1 MVRVIMNILETKN
14 LCKYYRKTHA
24 LEGVNMTINKGDI
37 YGFVGKNG
45 AGKTTL
51 IRIITGVAEPTS
63 GSYALFG
70 ETNHRKRTRLRSRI
84 AAVVE
89 NPALGLG
96 MTAYENL
103 EMQCILLG
111 LHKDAKTIIPALLEK
126 VGLASLLISKRKT
139 VKNFSLG
146 MKQRLG
152 IAMAL
157 ISKPEFLVLDEPN
170 NGLDPEGIRDMRE
183 LLSRLNREDGIT
195 ILISSHILTELAK
208 LATRYGFIDK
218 GVLIKEITA
227 EELNRVNRKATFFK
241 VENPLVAYDV
251 LKEAGYTGAELLP
264 DGVRVTN
271 GISVS
276 KVVTLLTS
284 RSIEVI
290 SVQEQNEDL
299 EQYFME
305 MIGGAHHV

>member
-1 MVRVIMNILETKN
+1 MTILETNN

-24 LEGVNMTINKGDI
+24 LEHVSMSINEGDI

-51 IRIITGVAEPTS
+51 IRIITGVAEPTRGAYS
-63 GSYALFG
+63 LFG
-70 ETNHRKRTRLRSRI
+70 ESNPRKRTRLRAKI

-89 NPALGLG
+89 NPALNLGLS
-96 MTAYENL
+96 AYDNL
-103 EMQCILLG
+103 DLQCVLLG
-111 LHKDAKTIIPALLEK
+111 INKDRKKVIAAILEK
-126 VGLASLLISKRKT
+126 VGLASLLISKRKK

-157 ISKPEFLVLDEPN
+157 ISNPDFLVLDEPN

-183 LLSRLNREDGIT
+183 LLLKLNREEGIT
-195 ILISSHILTELAK
+195 ILISSHILSELSK

-218 GVLIKEITA
+218 GKLIKEITA
-227 EELNRVNRKATFFK
+227 EELNRANRKATLFK
-241 VENPLVAYDV
+241 VNEPSKAYDTLIAAGFKGIERVDAGV
-251 LKEAGYTGAELLP
+251 LIA
-264 DGVRVTN
+264 N
-271 GISVS
+271 GTSVS
-276 KVVTLLTS
+276 KVITALTAS
-284 RSIEVI
+284 GLDVLA
-290 SVQEQNEDL
+290 VQEQNEDL

-305 MIGGAHHV
+305 MIGGAHHG